1 MKKLLPG
8 ALYVLCICLFQPLRL
23 PAQMANDAVAVSM
36 IAGEKGLFDTEELL
50 EITLSGNVK
59 DVLNDRKEV
68 SQNHPLQLLY
78 KKADGSEMTIPVEV
92 KTRGHFRKM
101 KTNCIYPPLLIT
113 FSKTEAL
120 QSSLFE
126 GLDKLKLVMPCTGD
140 EYVVKEWLVYKLY
153 NLVTPMSFKTR
164 LVKVTL
170 LDAVTKKP
178 IPPFYGLLLE
188 GEKQMAKRNGL
199 INVERKIRPEETD
212 RDAFLNMTVFQ
223 YLIGN
228 TDWGVQYLQN
238 IKLIAMDSTAVPFT
252 VAYDFD
258 HAGIVNTPYAQPAEE
273 LELSSIRERRYRG
286 YCIEDMTIFNETIA
300 LFNKLKAGIYN
311 VYTSCTL
318 LDDKYVKSTVKFLD
332 DFYKTINDKGS
343 VKRQFGYPC
352 DKTGTGN
359 VVIKGLKQD
368 GP

>member
-1 MKKLLPG
+1 
-8 ALYVLCICLFQPLRL
+8 
-23 PAQMANDAVAVSM
+23 MANEAAVIQTTAEGKS
-36 IAGEKGLFDTEELL
+36 LFETDDVL

-68 SQNHPLQLLY
+68 SQNHPLRLLY
-78 KKADGSEMTIPVEV
+78 KKTDGTELKIPVEV

-101 KTNCIYPPLLIT
+101 KTNCLYPPLLVT
-113 FSKTEAL
+113 FSKSDAL

-140 EYVVKEWLVYKLY
+140 EYVLREWRVYKLY

-170 LDAVTKKP
+170 QDDQNKKP

-199 INVERKIRPEETD
+199 MSVEKKLRPEQTD
-212 RDAFLNMTVFQ
+212 QDAFLNMSVFQ

-238 IKLIAMDSTAVPFT
+238 IKLIAADSNAVPFT
-252 VAYDFD
+252 VPYDFD

-286 YCIEDMTIFNETIA
+286 YCITDMKTFDGVIA
-300 LFNKLKAGIYN
+300 LFNKLKPDIYN
-311 VYTSCTL
+311 TYTGCTL
-318 LDDKYVKSTVKFLD
+318 LDEKYIKSTVKFLD
-332 DFYKTINDKGS
+332 DFYKTINDQVA

-368 GP
+368 

>member
-1 MKKLLPG
+1 
-8 ALYVLCICLFQPLRL
+8 
-23 PAQMANDAVAVSM
+23 
-36 IAGEKGLFDTEELL
+36 
-50 EITLSGNVK
+50 
-59 DVLNDRKEV
+59 
-68 SQNHPLQLLY
+68 
-78 KKADGSEMTIPVEV
+78 
-92 KTRGHFRKM
+92 
-101 KTNCIYPPLLIT
+101 
-113 FSKTEAL
+113 
-120 QSSLFE
+120 
-126 GLDKLKLVMPCTGD
+126 
-140 EYVVKEWLVYKLY
+140 
-153 NLVTPMSFKTR
+153 
-164 LVKVTL
+164 
-170 LDAVTKKP
+170 
-178 IPPFYGLLLE
+178 
-188 GEKQMAKRNGL
+188 
-199 INVERKIRPEETD
+199 
-212 RDAFLNMTVFQ
+212 
-223 YLIGN
+223 
-228 TDWGVQYLQN
+228 
-238 IKLIAMDSTAVPFT
+238 AMDSTAVPFT